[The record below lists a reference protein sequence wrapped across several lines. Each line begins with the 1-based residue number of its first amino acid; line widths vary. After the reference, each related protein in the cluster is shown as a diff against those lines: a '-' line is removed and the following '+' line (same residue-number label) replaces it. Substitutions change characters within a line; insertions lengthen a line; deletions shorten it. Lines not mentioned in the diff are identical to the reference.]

1 MSHAKIKIAKKL
13 TQKPSNEEEVGQ
25 YNENFSKGLT
35 IFNQLCMSTSLPPDD
50 KLETMIA
57 FIKVIPDSGLDML
70 IRWRDMIP
78 FLRGKELQDLVDLL
92 TKVTRCSDL
101 DPHER
106 LVTAVTLYNNS
117 FIDICYQCFA
127 DLTCDQTILV
137 GYRIDAARY
146 LFAAN
151 TDEYKQMA
159 QEALLQIIDTDV
171 YPSEYRYKIIA
182 GFISKTGINTMMNM
196 IKLRIPYDEEF
207 VYGLQTNF
215 FYNDQNAV
223 RERILSG
230 QHMLQMEIVEQ
241 KEKVDIGN
249 ILIEIAQDKRLEDNI
264 RADTAD
270 VVLRLCKGEQ
280 KKDARQ
286 IIVDLGYDVT
296 KNKKTGSLMDHVHTI
311 YNDSQNIHEFT
322 DQIDRFIEKIINETN
337 IQVKPYHE
345 VYQDVSSIV
354 RNIITDKEN
363 MLKAYN
369 ALNRI
374 NIDTAK
380 FTKHKVTLAEIFV
393 HVWARIQ
400 NYTNEEIRVN
410 LEERLV
416 EELIDMGD
424 TCSSGHSG
432 RFVNV
437 LSTYD
442 ETLKISWDEQIKAN
456 VTGRMNARIR
466 DCPDQNIRAHLAM
479 AQSELADKEDRKV
492 YIKFIQETLPE
503 LKAELY
509 KEFVG
514 EGYITKEE
522 FEKVFEQSTV
532 NWL

>member
-1 MSHAKIKIAKKL
+1 MSYAKIEIAKKL
-13 TQKPSNEEEVGQ
+13 IQNPS
-25 YNENFSKGLT
+25 NENFSKGLT
-35 IFNQLCMSTSLPPDD
+35 IFNQLCLSTSLPPDD
-50 KLETMIA
+50 KLKTIIV
-57 FIKVIPDSGLDML
+57 FIKIIPDSGLDML

-78 FLRGKELQDLVDLL
+78 FLDGKELQDLIDLL

-106 LVTAVTLYNNS
+106 LVTAVTLYNNG
-117 FIDICYQCFA
+117 FIDICYPCFA
-127 DLTCDQTILV
+127 DLTCDQLILTD
-137 GYRIDAARY
+137 YRVDAARY
-146 LFAAN
+146 LFAAG
-151 TDEYKQMA
+151 TDEYNQMA
-159 QEALLQIIDTDV
+159 QEALLEIIDTDT

-182 GFISKTGINTMMNM
+182 GFISRTGINTMMNM
-196 IKLRIPYDEEF
+196 IKIRIPYDEEF

-215 FYNDQNAV
+215 FYNDQNSV

-230 QHMLQMEIVEQ
+230 QHMLEMEIVEPN
-241 KEKVDIGN
+241 EKIDICN

-264 RADTAD
+264 RADAAD
-270 VVLRLCKGEQ
+270 VVLRVCKGEQ
-280 KKDARQ
+280 RKTARQ
-286 IIVDLGYDVT
+286 IIVDLGFDAANR
-296 KNKKTGSLMDHVHTI
+296 NKKTGSLMDHAHTI
-311 YNDSQNIHEFT
+311 YNDSQNIHGFT
-322 DQIDRFIEKIINETN
+322 DQIDRFIEKIITETN
-337 IQVKPYHE
+337 IHVKPYHE
-345 VYQDVSSIV
+345 VTQAVSNIV
-354 RNIITDKEN
+354 RKLVTDKEN
-363 MLKAYN
+363 MFKAHK

-380 FTKHKVTLAEIFV
+380 FTKHKVTLAEIFI

-432 RFVNV
+432 RFVNI

-456 VTGRMNARIR
+456 VIGRMNASIR
-466 DCPDQNIRAHLAM
+466 DCPDQNIRARLAM
-479 AQSELADKEDRKV
+479 AQSELADEEDRKV
-492 YIKFIQETLPE
+492 YIEFIQKTLPKIKE
-503 LKAELY
+503 ELY

-522 FEKVFEQSTV
+522 FEKAFEQSTV
-532 NWL
+532 SWLN